1 MTLGVR
7 LVGHS
12 PLHPQTQVT
21 LDGQDIT
28 QSLRGLAI
36 RAYVGE
42 LTEVT
47 LDLIGVT
54 LDTSLQ
60 EVSVPVQYTLPFPEA
75 EAVRA

>member
-1 MTLGVR
+1 MTLGVH

-12 PLHPQTQVT
+12 PMHPKTQVT

-28 QSLRGLAI
+28 TSLRGLAI

-47 LDLIGVT
+47 LDLIGVA
-54 LDTSLQ
+54 LDTDVR
-60 EVSVPVQYTLPFPEA
+60 EVSVPVQYTLPFPERGTA
-75 EAVRA
+75 